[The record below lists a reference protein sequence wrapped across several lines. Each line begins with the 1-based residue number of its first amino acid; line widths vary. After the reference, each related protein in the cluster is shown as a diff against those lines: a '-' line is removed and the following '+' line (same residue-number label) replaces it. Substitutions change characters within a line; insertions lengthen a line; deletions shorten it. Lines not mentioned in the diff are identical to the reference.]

1 MRKWKKPLSL
11 LLALVLVLGGTV
23 LGSPEAALS
32 PISSSSQR
40 ASQWLSGCPQA
51 MTAAWS
57 VSGIPQ

>member
-32 PISSSSQR
+32 PISSSSQM
-40 ASQWLSGCPQA
+40 ASPWLSGFPWA

-57 VSGIPQ
+57 ASGIPQ

>member
-1 MRKWKKPLSL
+1 MRKLKKPLSL
-11 LLALVLVLGGTV
+11 LLALVLVLGGAV